1 MALPLP
7 TTKSFH
13 VSYLHQRLPAP
24 ACKEIE
30 DLINSHRKLTQEP
43 LLLAMYYNPN
53 RQHKHNDIFIF
64 EVLDRFGDNLVDPDG
79 DFFEVEFG
87 TSTSVDVRLPEVST
101 LHLVLT
107 NPVELMAALNKRWP
121 KANELVAAIS
131 RGEFEILFED
141 AQRGIELRNHLLPP
155 EAAE

>member
-1 MALPLP
+1 
-7 TTKSFH
+7 

-24 ACKEIE
+24 ARKEIE
-30 DLINSHRKLTQEP
+30 DLIDSHRKLTQEP

-53 RQHKHNDIFIF
+53 RNHNDIFIF

-87 TSTSVDVRLPEVST
+87 KSTSVDIRLPEGST

-107 NPVELMAALNKRWP
+107 NPVELMVALNKRWP

-131 RGEFEILFED
+131 RDEFEILFED
-141 AQRGIELRNHLLPP
+141 AQRGSELRNRLLPP